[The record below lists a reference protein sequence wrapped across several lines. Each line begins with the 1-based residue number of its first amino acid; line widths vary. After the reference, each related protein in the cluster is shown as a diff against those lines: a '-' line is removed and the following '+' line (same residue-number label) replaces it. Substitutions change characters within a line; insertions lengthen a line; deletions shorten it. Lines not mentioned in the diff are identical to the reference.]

1 MAHNLNYN
9 PDTKKHSFFSVQQ
22 KPWHSLGTLIEEYPT
37 SAEALKFADLDF
49 QVAKAPNLHTLP
61 SGLSITSEQSFFTY
75 RTDNEAILGDKL
87 GKDYQIVQNI
97 DAFSFFD
104 SIVGNN
110 QDIRYETA
118 GALGKGERIFITAK
132 LPDYIRVGKDDLIE
146 QYVFLTTSHDGYGSI
161 TAAFTPVRVVC
172 QNTLNAAMKNH
183 SNCIKIR
190 HTASAMENL
199 RQAHRLMGITNQL
212 ATEMEGLYN
221 HWAKIRINDQ
231 QVKKL
236 IAMAMA
242 PSKDVLNSLMEE
254 KFHYLSTHYLNIVEN
269 VFEYALSAPF
279 QQQPTTMGTLF
290 GAYNAV
296 TGYFQ
301 NVRKFPDEEHK
312 LKSIMY
318 GTALLRAQT
327 TFNLC
332 NDFAN
337 NKIQLLT

>member
-1 MAHNLNYN
+1 
-9 PDTKKHSFFSVQQ
+9 
-22 KPWHSLGTLIEEYPT
+22 
-37 SAEALKFADLDF
+37 
-49 QVAKAPNLHTLP
+49 
-61 SGLSITSEQSFFTY
+61 
-75 RTDNEAILGDKL
+75 
-87 GKDYQIVQNI
+87 
-97 DAFSFFD
+97 
-104 SIVGNN
+104 
-110 QDIRYETA
+110 
-118 GALGKGERIFITAK
+118 
-132 LPDYIRVGKDDLIE
+132 
-146 QYVFLTTSHDGYGSI
+146 
-161 TAAFTPVRVVC
+161 
-172 QNTLNAAMKNH
+172 
-183 SNCIKIR
+183 
-190 HTASAMENL
+190 MENL

-337 NKIQLLT
+337 NKIQLLTWKLAIIGQLLTITGRAPRINLLYQNR